1 MPGKAAETLR
11 FAFRGIGF
19 YLSAPNTWLLAAA
32 SAATAA
38 LAFHLRVSAVE
49 WCLLILATST
59 VWVAEALNTALE
71 RLTDLVS
78 PGYHP
83 LAGRAKDIAAGA
95 VLIAALL
102 ALAIGAVIF
111 LPRLV

>member
-1 MPGKAAETLR
+1 MPGKAVETLR

-19 YLSAPNTWLLAAA
+19 FFQAPNTWLLAAA
-32 SAATAA
+32 SAATALFA
-38 LAFHLRVSAVE
+38 LYLSVSPVE

-95 VLIAALL
+95 VLISAIL
-102 ALAIGAVIF
+102 AFAVGLVIF
-111 LPRLV
+111 VPRLV